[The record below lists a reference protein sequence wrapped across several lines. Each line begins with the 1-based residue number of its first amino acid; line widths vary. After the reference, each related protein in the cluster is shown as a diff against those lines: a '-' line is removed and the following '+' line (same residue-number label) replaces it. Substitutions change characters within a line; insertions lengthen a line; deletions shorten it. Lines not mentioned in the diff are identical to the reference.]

1 MPEQLLRLVNAGYV
15 DDSFQVLKDINWEI
29 RSSSLYQII
38 GANASGKTALLRLI
52 AGIVPLTSGSFY
64 WRGRKLCF
72 RSQRDA
78 TDCGIVYLPE
88 EPLIFHNSSVAENII
103 TVPRVNDGRIAFVSR
118 TRDAEA
124 CSALLQ
130 QFGLEFTAQTSVD
143 SLSIGEKRIV
153 ELLRAYRSGAS
164 LVLMD
169 ALCGWMSE
177 TEYETIIQILVAMR
191 EQYDTSAIVCA
202 SSVDHILH
210 DADSILYLKFGRQV
224 ACLYREKQNIN
235 RIPVE
240 FRSEH
245 LEYPKLELKP
255 GETLMELQNFLLP
268 QCGCVSSETFQL
280 QLHEREIVG
289 LYGVDMPRCEA
300 ICEVL
305 TGRRQDY
312 EGQLLLN
319 GLPVRLQSPRHALRL
334 GLACQS
340 VNKNEAFFRNLSL
353 HMNLTPPVSDSR
365 NLFACRAEQLNASVR
380 AQRLHL
386 EEKNVAVRCEHL
398 SSGTEQKI
406 LISRYLSQKAK
417 IFILF
422 HPTHG
427 MDSKSKL
434 DIYNLLT
441 HLQRSSCG
449 ILIFSND
456 LDELAYMC
464 DRVVVVQKD
473 GIFQIT
479 GDSAA
484 RAAQLYRYIATYRR

>member
-1 MPEQLLRLVNAGYV
+1 MPEQLLRLENAGYE
-15 DDSFQVLKDINWEI
+15 DDSFQVLKNINWEL
-29 RSSSLYQII
+29 RSGSLYQII

-78 TDCGIVYLPE
+78 ADCGIVYLPE
-88 EPLIFHNSSVAENII
+88 EPLVFPNSSVAENII

-130 QFGLEFTAQTSVD
+130 QFDLEFTAQTSVD

-153 ELLRAYRSGAS
+153 ELLRAYRRGAS

-177 TEYETIIQILVAMR
+177 TEYKTIIQILLAMR
-191 EQYDTSAIVCA
+191 ERYDTSAIVCA
-202 SSVDHILH
+202 SSIDHILRG
-210 DADSILYLKFGRQV
+210 ADSILYLKFGRQV

-235 RIPVE
+235 RIPAE
-240 FRSEH
+240 FCSEH
-245 LEYPKLELKP
+245 LEYPKLELEP
-255 GETLMELQNFLLP
+255 GETLMELRDFLLP
-268 QCGCVSSETFQL
+268 QCGCVSSEAFQL

-319 GLPVRLQSPRHALRL
+319 GLPVRIQTPRHALRL

-340 VNKNEAFFRNLSL
+340 VNKNEALFRNLSL
-353 HMNLTPPVSDSR
+353 QMNLTPPISDSR
-365 NLFACRAEQLNASVR
+365 NLFTCRAEQLNASVR
-380 AQRLHL
+380 MQRLHL
-386 EEKNVAVRCEHL
+386 EEKNVAARCEHL

-464 DRVVVVQKD
+464 DRVVVVQKN
-473 GIFQIT
+473 GILQIT
-479 GDSAA
+479 GDSAT